1 MLNHTWRRA
10 PLVVAIASA
19 ISAPTSAAML
29 EESLSAINVRT
40 LEDPTYNQSF
50 NGYDVAVLPDG
61 GFAVVWAEQFSRG
74 YGVEENWPDAV
85 QLQRFDEYAQPV
97 GETLTL
103 YETEAAAGSLAMSA
117 PSLAADATG
126 DLVVAWTTQGHF
138 CEDDLFVQRI
148 DGDVVSDADLP
159 APIPVTTDVC
169 EPDIAVDA
177 DGDFAVVW
185 KTGNR
190 SALRTFSADG
200 SALSSRIYLT
210 NGSSDSPTVAISPE
224 GTILA
229 GWSSGYLVYGHRY
242 SLDGTPL
249 GDEFRLDTDRELQD
263 SSTVM
268 DEPSVA
274 ADTEGGFVAL
284 WNQLQPN
291 ISTSEDVR
299 TIRAQRW
306 HADGTPGAA
315 LQYGDSAPDRYTH
328 DVEVS
333 AASLGVN
340 ERGEAAAVWFRDPDE
355 KVPEFKITAFDGDNA
370 IIENETQFVPGSEL
384 STDTTVRKPRI
395 ATGYGTTVMIWAQRE
410 PDQPY
415 ELNAQSYKDPSDPN
429 PPEDGGGFVESSSG
443 GGGALG
449 PLASLL
455 MMLAGFWR
463 WLLRR

>member
-19 ISAPTSAAML
+19 ISAPASAAML
-29 EESLSAINVRT
+29 DDVQSAVNVRT
-40 LEDPTYNQSF
+40 LDDPTYDHSF
-50 NGYDVAVLPDG
+50 SGYDVAVLPGG
-61 GFAVVWAEQFSRG
+61 GFAVVWAEQFTHSP
-74 YGVEENWPDAV
+74 VDDDNWPDGV
-85 QLQRFDEYAQPV
+85 KLQRFDESAQPF
-97 GETLTL
+97 GEELTL
-103 YETEAAAGSLAMSA
+103 YETEDAYASFNMSA
-117 PSLAADATG
+117 PSLAADASG
-126 DLVVAWTTQGHF
+126 DLLVAWTSEGHL
-138 CEDDLFVQRI
+138 CSDDLFVQRI

-263 SSTVM
+263 PSTVM

-291 ISTSEDVR
+291 IDTSEDVR

-315 LQYGDSAPDRYTH
+315 LQFGDSAPDRH
-328 DVEVS
+328 GIS

-340 ERGEAAAVWFRDPDE
+340 ERGEAAAVWFLDPSE
-355 KVPEFKITAFDGDNA
+355 ELPEFKVTAFDGDNA
-370 IIENETQFVPGSEL
+370 IIENETQFVPDSEL

-415 ELNAQSYKDPSDPN
+415 ELNAQVYKDPSDPN
-429 PPEDGGGFVESSSG
+429 PPEDGGGFVESDSG

-455 MMLAGFWR
+455 MMLAGVWR
-463 WLLRR
+463 WMLRR